1 MRATFKRSVAAMMR
15 KILVGMALV
24 AILCAVGATGYQFG
38 KHLRERDRVADM
50 QPG

>member
-1 MRATFKRSVAAMMR
+1 MLR

-24 AILCAVGATGYQFG
+24 AILCAVGASGYQFG
-38 KHLRERDRVADM
+38 KYLRERDRVADV